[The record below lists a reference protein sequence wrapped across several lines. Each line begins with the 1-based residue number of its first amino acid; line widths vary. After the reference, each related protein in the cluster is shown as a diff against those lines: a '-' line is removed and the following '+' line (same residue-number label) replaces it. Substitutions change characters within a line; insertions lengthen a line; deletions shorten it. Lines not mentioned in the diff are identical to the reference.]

1 MKAVRIL
8 SVGLLSAWIWGCN
21 QSTEPAPRQ
30 SGTVNVAPAV
40 NALSKAAAL
49 KAGYGMSRV
58 SADTSFNP
66 FSADMAQ
73 SLEQLGV
80 CDNFVQLIN
89 ELVNA
94 GSDSSEQTLM
104 SSARFQN
111 VVSCFESEAA
121 NIAANASTDEI
132 FPIFDKCFCNGSGT
146 VFGALFR
153 VSGYSAP
160 HFNGYSAP
168 VAAHGYSS
176 PSVAPG
182 YSSPAPAPGY
192 SSPSL

>member
-30 SGTVNVAPAV
+30 AGTVNVAPAV

-49 KAGYGMSRV
+49 KAGYGMSREAV
-58 SADTSFNP
+58 DSGFDPFN
-66 FSADMAQ
+66 AQIAQ

-89 ELVNA
+89 EIINA

-104 SSARFQN
+104 NSPRFRN

-121 NIAANASTDEI
+121 NLAANTSPDQL

-146 VFGALFR
+146 VFGALFAMSR
-153 VSGYSAP
+153 YSAP
-160 HFNGYSAP
+160 QFNGYSAP
-168 VAAHGYSS
+168 VAARGYTS

-182 YSSPAPAPGY
+182 YNSPSPAPGY
-192 SSPSL
+192 SAPNL